1 MALQLMSAWGHTL
14 RPWGYEVRADYV
26 DDDGTIYNEVLTW
39 PTEPDAKAL
48 DVAVTDRLALVESR
62 IVAAAEVVPEKTRE
76 DLAVEVSTLESRVTE
91 LETENDDLKRQ
102 IADAD
107 ATPIVRG

>member
-26 DDDGTIYNEVLTW
+26 GDDGTIYNEVLTW

-48 DVAVTDRLALVESR
+48 DIAVTDRLAIVESR

-76 DLAVEVSTLESRVTE
+76 ELIADVAVLEARVTE
-91 LETENDDLKRQ
+91 VELENDDLKRQ
-102 IADAD
+102 ITDAD
-107 ATPIVRG
+107 VIPIVRG